1 MKRIL
6 LLTMALLTV
15 MLAKAKLTVA
25 TESDGTVVLTLNAAG
40 DFGRE
45 FTMNNNPWGLLP
57 SNAIRP
63 YVNTTKMR
71 IVTKNGAQM
80 NDDDIQALCGI
91 SEQQHNFPNLKEL
104 DMSEATVATVSPDW
118 CAYGTKMK
126 WIATLEKYTFP
137 KTITHIPGSIFE
149 NHAKLR
155 EVIIPDNLNRTY
167 DIGQHAFYGCPSLE
181 KAYIG
186 GKTSK
191 VGSMAFNGCTKLKT
205 LDFGYGSDDMK
216 FEQQAF
222 YGCTSLEEVVLPEGL
237 KEIGYGA
244 FSGSAIRA
252 IRLPNSLE
260 TIRGTAFNCEFLE
273 SITIPEN
280 VKLIEQTAFQNNK
293 NLKDVWVLG
302 TNTAAQ
308 EQAFQPMVTYSYT
321 YNGTGTGEEV
331 DPRTAYR
338 PGAGKNVVTVF
349 HYPEAAKDKYVNPVI
364 KTLGTSGNNMRY
376 TTDSYGNKIP
386 VVDDGKFNGDGTA
399 YAGWHDFMVTGKIRP
414 EEIFTDDVRV
424 RDVWYSMCL
433 PFDMTNI
440 QLKSAYGATVEVV
453 EFSSATVTRVD
464 GTKYLNLAFKTPV
477 TSTKAHHPYMIHP
490 ALHKGTLTG
499 VMTAIVGIEK
509 KPENNA
515 SLQSEKVTLQADGVD
530 YTFIGNYTQ
539 GKQQPAPSYFYYNGA
554 GATNGSYPAGFYKRT
569 TAGGTWGKY
578 TALVIPSREDNVQ
591 AKTFN
596 PAFFYVEEMV
606 YDTDPTTTAI
616 EGLTGNEASERV
628 ADDVVRNLSGQVVRA
643 GSSIEGLPK
652 GIYIVNGKKYV
663 VR

>member
-1 MKRIL
+1 
-6 LLTMALLTV
+6 MALLTV
-15 MLAKAKLTVA
+15 MLAKAELTVT
-25 TESDGTVVLTLNAAG
+25 TESDGTVVLTLNATG
-40 DFGRE
+40 DLGRE
-45 FTMNNNPWGLLP
+45 IPQDGSNWRLKP
-57 SNAIRP
+57 SAKIQPVLNA
-63 YVNTTKMR
+63 TKMR

-80 NDDDIQALCGI
+80 NDADIQALCGI
-91 SEQQHNFPNLKEL
+91 EDPQNVFNNLREL
-104 DMSEATVATVSPDW
+104 DMSEATVANTNDW
-118 CAYGTKMK
+118 GSNYVTRMK
-126 WIATLEKYTFP
+126 WIDTLEKYTFP
-137 KTITHIPGSIFE
+137 KTATHIPNSIFSQ
-149 NHAKLR
+149 HAKLK
-155 EVIIPDNLNRTY
+155 EVIIPDNLDRTY
-167 DIGQHAFYGCPSLE
+167 DIGQQAFYGCPSLE

-280 VKLIEQTAFQNNK
+280 VKLIEYNAFQNNK

-414 EEIFTDDVRV
+414 EEIFTNDVRI

-433 PFDMTNI
+433 PFDMTEI

-453 EFSSATVTRVD
+453 EFSKAYVKRVD
-464 GTKYLNLAFKTPV
+464 GTKYLTLEFKSPV
-477 TSTKAHHPYMIHP
+477 KTTKAHHPYMIHP
-490 ALHKGTLTG
+490 GIHSGNLTG
-499 VMTAIVGIEK
+499 VKNTITGIVR
-509 KPENNA
+509 KPETDDA
-515 SLQSEKVTLQADGVD
+515 LKSESVTLPADGVD
-530 YTFIGNYTQ
+530 YKFIGNYTQ

-569 TAGGTWGKY
+569 IAGGTWGKY

-596 PAFFYVEEMV
+596 PAFFYVDELVFDSEEGQ
-606 YDTDPTTTAI
+606 TPTAI
-616 EGLTGNEASERV
+616 KAIAV
-628 ADDVVRNLSGQVVRA
+628 AGDEQGEDVVRNLNGQVVRT
-643 GSSIEGLPK
+643 GSSLEGLPK